1 MSFKTKL
8 ANVLK
13 YAHINNNK
21 GNEYIHT
28 FTLSFNAAN

>member
-1 MSFKTKL
+1 MAYKNKL

-13 YAHINNNK
+13 YAHMNNNK

-28 FTLSFNAAN
+28 FTFKL